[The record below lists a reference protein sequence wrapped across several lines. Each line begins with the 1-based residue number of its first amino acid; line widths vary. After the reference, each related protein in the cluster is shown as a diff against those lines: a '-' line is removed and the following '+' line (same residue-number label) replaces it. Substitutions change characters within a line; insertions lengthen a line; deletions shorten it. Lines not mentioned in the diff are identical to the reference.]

1 MLGGLALV
9 PRRRLVPLGLAL
21 LTTLT
26 ALAAPCLAQSPLSS
40 VASVAPL
47 TPLTKDATD
56 PAGQREY
63 VIGPADVLEV
73 AVWNNTLISR
83 TVPVRP
89 DGKISLPILDDVQAA
104 GLTPM
109 QLQSFLTNA
118 LAGYIQAP
126 EVAVIVREV
135 HSFKVSVI
143 GQVKTPGRY
152 ELTSRV
158 TVLDVLAMAGGL
170 GEYADRGRIVIL
182 RRERAITRQIPF
194 AYDKLTAG
202 DGGQSQKNFF
212 VEPDD
217 IILVR

>member
-1 MLGGLALV
+1 MLPSLQIVARQVVL
-9 PRRRLVPLGLAL
+9 LGLAFMI
-21 LTTLT
+21 
-26 ALAAPCLAQSPLSS
+26 AFPMPCLAQQPRT
-40 VASVAPL
+40 VQ
-47 TPLTKDATD
+47 ATEHSGKHD
-56 PAGQREY
+56 Y

-89 DGKISLPILDDVQAA
+89 DGKISLPVLHDVQAA

-109 QLQSFLTNA
+109 QLQSFLTKA
-118 LAGYIQAP
+118 LAGFIQTP
-126 EVAVIVREV
+126 EVSVIVREV

-170 GEYADRGRIVIL
+170 TEYADRGRITIL
-182 RRERAITRQIPF
+182 RRESAITTQIPF
-194 AYDKLTAG
+194 AYDRLTL
-202 DGGQSQKNFF
+202 DNVSKGQENFF
-212 VEPDD
+212 VQPDD